1 MNLLRRCRKM
11 FLKLKVH
18 CTCGCCYYI
27 SEKIAVSKITC
38 PNCGVE
44 YPYSEK
50 AIKMLK
56 IADEIS
62 DGGDPV
68 LPNSSKIRTEV
79 VMPEDD
85 TYVPPSVSDF
95 WKKHK

>member
-1 MNLLRRCRKM
+1 M
-11 FLKLKVH
+11 FLKLKIY

-38 PNCGVE
+38 PNCGIE

-56 IADEIS
+56 IANEIS
-62 DGGDPV
+62 DGGNPV
-68 LPNSSKIRTEV
+68 LPNKSKIRTEV
-79 VMPEDD
+79 VTSEDD
-85 TYVPPSVSDF
+85 TYVPPSVADF
-95 WKKHK
+95 WEKHK